1 VVLCWRGDLPE
12 VGETVRLIEQYLR
25 FTDWLNQKFAWIV
38 AFMIVPMLFIM
49 IWEIVMRYF
58 FNSPSLWAYE
68 ISLFVYGAYIVLGG
82 AYTHLAG
89 GHVNVDIIWGQL
101 PPRGRAM
108 LDILTSGLAF
118 LFLGVLFWVSL
129 QITINSW
136 QIGETTMS
144 HWKPIY
150 YPLRTTLPVGCFL
163 FLMQLLAK
171 LIRDILVVIK
181 GEDVFPIRVTTP

>member
-1 VVLCWRGDLPE
+1 VKA
-12 VGETVRLIEQYLR
+12 IEYYLR
-25 FTDWLNQKFAWIV
+25 FTDWLNGKFGWIV
-38 AFMIVPMLFIM
+38 AFLICPMLFIM

-58 FNSPSLWAYE
+58 FNSPSQWAYE
-68 ISLFVYGAYIVLGG
+68 ISLFLYGGYIVLGG
-82 AYTHLAG
+82 AYTHLTG

-101 PPRGRAM
+101 PLRGRAL
-108 LDILTSGLAF
+108 LDVLTSAFTF

-129 QITINSW
+129 KLTINSW

-163 FLMQLLAK
+163 FLMQALAK
-171 LIRDILVVIK
+171 LIRDVMIVIK
-181 GEDVFPIRVTTP
+181 GEDVFPVRVEMPFTTSVHGSSSV